1 MWAIRIQRAMEKY
14 KWIVGWWRMYQY
26 TVRVFQRAQQSDDKG
41 KVGGQKKRQC
51 VTQTGE
57 SWKAVIFQWRQ
68 RAAPASVCCKWSPQ
82 NTNRRWKLC
91 FSSGSMTQ
99 FRELNSYFSLINLKM
114 QFFKSGLASSSLE
127 CFVFVYLGPNTF
139 LRKDFMPINVCLF
152 VKKWMLV

>member
-14 KWIVGWWRMYQY
+14 KWIVGWWRI
-26 TVRVFQRAQQSDDKG
+26 VRVFHRAQQSDDKG
-41 KVGGQKKRQC
+41 KVEGQTKRQC

-57 SWKAVIFQWRQ
+57 SWKAVTFQWKQ
-68 RAAPASVCCKWSPQ
+68 RAAPASACCKWSSQ
-82 NTNRRWKLC
+82 NSNRRWKLC

-99 FRELNSYFSLINLKM
+99 FKELNSYFSLINLKM

-139 LRKDFMPINVCLF
+139 LRKDFMPNKCLF
-152 VKKWMLV
+152 VFLRNEC